1 MKRSKEQKTKLSKKL
16 KSYTTI
22 ALSAIAA
29 DASSQVIYTDIR
41 DTTLINNGDFFDID
55 LNNDGIN
62 DLNITLSKSIYSS
75 TYSSYSIYVNYNSVN
90 ANASSNNQ
98 VNTLLNT
105 SYSINEA
112 FAFNNNQNINSSAN
126 SWNSYGIVGG
136 FATGSIVNPYSTSYL
151 NINIG
156 QFPGQGDRFLGV
168 RFRIGANTHYG
179 WVRLDVS
186 AFSDSVTIKDFAFD
200 TTANTPILAGDT
212 GVAVGI
218 SELNEKGIKLY
229 AQQNRLYFQEIMEQT
244 AEIKIFDL
252 KGQLMERR
260 RLIANQSELQ
270 LSKEYQGIYIV
281 EVNQGKSVFRKK
293 LWLESH

>member
-1 MKRSKEQKTKLSKKL
+1 MKKSKNQKNKLSKKL

-62 DLNITLSKSIYSS
+62 DLTINLTKTIYSTTS
-75 TYSSYSIYVNYNSVN
+75 GSYNIYVNYKSID
-90 ANASSNNQ
+90 ASAASNNQ
-98 VNTLLNT
+98 VNVVLNT

-112 FAFNNNQNINSSAN
+112 VAFSNNQSINNSAN
-126 SWNSYGIVGG
+126 SWSPYGYIGAY
-136 FATGSIVNPYSTSYL
+136 ATGSIITPYSTSYL
-151 NINIG
+151 NLSIG

-179 WVRLDVS
+179 WVRLDIS
-186 AFSDSVTIKDFAFD
+186 STSDTAIIKDFAFD
-200 TTANTPILAGDT
+200 TTANAPILAGDT

-218 SELNEKGIKLY
+218 NELNANGVNLY
-229 AQQNRLYFQEIMEQT
+229 AQQNRLYFQDVIEQT
-244 AEIKIFDL
+244 AEIRIYDM
-252 KGQLMERR
+252 KGQLIERR

-270 LSKEYQGIYIV
+270 LKKEYQGIYIV

-293 LWLESH
+293 IWIES